1 MPMKS
6 LTGAM
11 RRPFRTHP
19 VLSVAHIGD
28 MVGYFSVSSPP
39 CSCTKIGKRPTAE
52 FAKQMLQMP
61 GVVSSLPPLEA
72 DAFHMAKTDDDF
84 HLKCPTEF
92 ARGDYPALTLA
103 ARRPPNP
110 DRLGPYV
117 LRPLVAVPSAT
128 SKTYKSLL
136 VAVSSSTINK
146 PSEYMIL
153 KLPPFFN

>member
-1 MPMKS
+1 
-6 LTGAM
+6 
-11 RRPFRTHP
+11 
-19 VLSVAHIGD
+19 
-28 MVGYFSVSSPP
+28 
-39 CSCTKIGKRPTAE
+39 
-52 FAKQMLQMP
+52 MLQMP

-92 ARGDYPALTLA
+92 ARGDYPPLSLA
-103 ARRPPNP
+103 ARRPPTP

-136 VAVSSSTINK
+136 LAVSSSTINK
-146 PSEYMIL
+146 PSEYIIL
-153 KLPPFFN
+153 KLPPFLINTGIRPRLFREQRLFADLEADAARRSSHGS